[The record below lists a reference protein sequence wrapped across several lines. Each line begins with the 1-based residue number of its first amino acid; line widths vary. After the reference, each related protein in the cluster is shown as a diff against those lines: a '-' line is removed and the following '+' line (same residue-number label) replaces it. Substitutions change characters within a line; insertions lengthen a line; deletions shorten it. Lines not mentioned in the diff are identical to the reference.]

1 MRNFFSVK
9 FSEGGYD
16 RELVRISERFILL
29 EGEVEGVG
37 KYFLHQRG
45 EAEEVEK
52 KSLEGVEMSTFLK
65 GGR

>member
-1 MRNFFSVK
+1 MK

-16 RELVRISERFILL
+16 RELERISERFILL

-45 EAEEVEK
+45 K
-52 KSLEGVEMSTFLK
+52 LRG
-65 GGR
+65 